1 MRIMDIPA
9 YGPMFRF
16 TDANVYYA
24 LYLLAGGKKI
34 GRKKLAELVG
44 IGEGSMRRI
53 LEKFRDWNF
62 IVIKQTGI
70 TITKAGLDFLDQ
82 IPLRLIEVQLSES
95 STIGEYTQGVIVYGV
110 SSKIVNGMEQRDAGI
125 KAGASGCTTVVLR
138 DGVLMIPPDWNLDEN
153 SPEIAYKIRK
163 DSAITTDDAIIV
175 GSGSTKIIAIEA
187 ALNAAFD
194 LL

>member
-1 MRIMDIPA
+1 MRIMDVPA
-9 YGPMFRF
+9 FGPMFRF

-70 TITKAGLDFLDQ
+70 TITKVGLDFLDQ
-82 IPLRLIEVQLSES
+82 VPLRLIDIQLNES
-95 STIGEYTQGVIVYGV
+95 STVGEYTQGVLVYGV
-110 SSKIVNGMEQRDAGI
+110 SSKIINGMEQRDAGI
-125 KAGASGCTTVVLR
+125 KAGASGCTTIVLR
-138 DGVLMIPPDWNLDEN
+138 DNVLLIPPDWNLDEH

-163 DSAITTDDAIIV
+163 DSAITSDDAIIV
-175 GSGSTKIIAIEA
+175 GSGSSKIVAIEA
-187 ALNAAFD
+187 ALNAAFE

>member
-16 TDANVYYA
+16 TDANVYYS

-62 IVIKQTGI
+62 VVIKQTGI

-82 IPLRLIEVQLSES
+82 IPLRLIDVQLNES
-95 STIGEYTQGVIVYGV
+95 STVGDYTQGVIVYGV
-110 SSKIVNGMEQRDAGI
+110 SAKIINGMEQRDAGI
-125 KAGASGCTTVVLR
+125 KAGASGCTTLVLR

-163 DSAITTDDAIIV
+163 DSAITADDAIIV
-175 GSGSTKIIAIEA
+175 GSGSSKIVAIEA